1 MLLSLFISGLQAE
14 CKDVTSW
21 GYEYLRNLSG
31 QIASAFAELQ
41 QQEAAPASST
51 AAEQQGK
58 GTDTSE
64 GTDAAATGEAME
76 RDGASPA
83 AATPN
88 GTAAKTSPEKAK
100 TGLAG
105 VELTLPTT
113 EQLLQ
118 LVEEIVPYYM
128 QHNAE
133 VDAIDLLTEVERPR
147 SLLSLL
153 DANNYQ
159 RVVAYLL
166 SLSYYAASYEESLK
180 VQTVAFDALMQQQQ
194 HFDALRVALRLGD
207 RALVDR
213 VIQECKDPLVQQQLA
228 LLLCRQRVDVDFEDE
243 KLQRLA
249 SGSKTSPFFR
259 LLAKEL
265 DVLEPKEPEDVFKR
279 HLEDP
284 HGRRARLAG
293 LESAQ
298 QNLASS
304 FVNAFVNCGFGT
316 DKLMTVEGQAPA
328 IPLVPLLIDHRRW
341 SSLLCS

>member
-1 MLLSLFISGLQAE
+1 M
-14 CKDVTSW
+14 TSW

-31 QIASAFAELQ
+31 QIAGAFAELQ
-41 QQEAAPASST
+41 QQEALSG
-51 AAEQQGK
+51 AEQQSTATE
-58 GTDTSE
+58 TDDSRTAATADGVE
-64 GTDAAATGEAME
+64 VDGPTGAAQTTNGIARDAAAADKPT
-76 RDGASPA
+76 
-83 AATPN
+83 
-88 GTAAKTSPEKAK
+88 
-100 TGLAG
+100 TGLAS
-105 VELTLPTT
+105 VKVPLPTV

-133 VDAIDLLTEVERPR
+133 VDAIDLLTEVERPQ
-147 SLLSLL
+147 SLLPLL

-166 SLSYYAASYEESLK
+166 SLSNYAASPEEALK
-180 VQTVAFDALMQQQQ
+180 VQMVAFDALMQQQQ
-194 HFDALRVALRLGD
+194 HFDAMRVALRLGD
-207 RALVDR
+207 RALVDK
-213 VIQECKDPLVQQQLA
+213 VVKDCNDPLVQQQLA
-228 LLLCRQRVDVDFEDE
+228 LLLCRQRVDVEFEDE
-243 KLQRLA
+243 KLQRLV

-259 LLAKEL
+259 FLAKEL

-316 DKLMTVEGQAPA
+316 DKLMTADGQC
-328 IPLVPLLIDHRRW
+328 LITCR
-341 SSLLCS
+341 S

>member
-1 MLLSLFISGLQAE
+1 M
-14 CKDVTSW
+14 TSW

-31 QIASAFAELQ
+31 QIAGAFAELQ
-41 QQEAAPASST
+41 LQEAVTST
-51 AAEQQGK
+51 EQQNAAA
-58 GTDTSE
+58 GTDGSAS
-64 GTDAAATGEAME
+64 AASGEAVAV
-76 RDGASPA
+76 DGPA
-83 AATPN
+83 PSEQQLN
-88 GTAAKTSPEKAK
+88 GVTKEVDTQEKPVS
-100 TGLAG
+100 GLAS
-105 VELTLPTT
+105 VVVPLPTA

-133 VDAIDLLTEVERPR
+133 VDAIDLLTEVEKPQ
-147 SLLSLL
+147 SLLPLL
-153 DANNYQ
+153 DTNNYQ

-166 SLSYYAASYEESLK
+166 SLSNYAASPEESVKL
-180 VQTVAFDALMQQQQ
+180 QMVAFDALMQQQQ
-194 HFDALRVALRLGD
+194 HFDAMRVALRLGD
-207 RALVDR
+207 RALVDK
-213 VIQECKDPLVQQQLA
+213 VVKDCKDSLVQQQLA
-228 LLLCRQRVDVDFEDE
+228 LLLCRQRVDVEFEDE
-243 KLQRLA
+243 KLQRLV

-259 LLAKEL
+259 FLAKEL

-316 DKLMTVEGQAPA
+316 DKLMTTDGQCHIVSPGANQN
-328 IPLVPLLIDHRRW
+328 
-341 SSLLCS
+341 